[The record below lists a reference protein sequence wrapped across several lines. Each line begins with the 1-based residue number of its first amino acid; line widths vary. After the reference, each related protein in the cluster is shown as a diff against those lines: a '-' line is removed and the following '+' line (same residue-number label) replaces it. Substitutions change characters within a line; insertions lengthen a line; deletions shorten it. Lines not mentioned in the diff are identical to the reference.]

1 MHGRIFVGEIQVKS
15 RALNVCA
22 FFYNKKLREPKPV
35 RDAHSCHIT
44 NIEPLAP

>member
-1 MHGRIFVGEIQVKS
+1 MLQFK
-15 RALNVCA
+15 A
-22 FFYNKKLREPKPV
+22 FESTHSSANTNKKLNELKPA